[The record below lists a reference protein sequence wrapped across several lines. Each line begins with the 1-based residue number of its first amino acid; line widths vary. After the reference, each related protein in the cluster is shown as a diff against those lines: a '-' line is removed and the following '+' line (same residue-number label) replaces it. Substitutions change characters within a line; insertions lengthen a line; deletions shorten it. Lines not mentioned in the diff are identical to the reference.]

1 MLYNK
6 DIKKGKANSMKYI
19 EDRIAE
25 LAEGKKITYRGYVYW
40 LNQVTREI
48 YRHSVAARDR
58 RRYHWLQVC

>member
-25 LAEGKKITYRGYVYW
+25 LAEGKKSLTAVMYTG
-40 LNQVTREI
+40 LTK
-48 YRHSVAARDR
+48 
-58 RRYHWLQVC
+58 

>member
-48 YRHSVAARDR
+48 YRHSVAA
-58 RRYHWLQVC
+58 